1 MFGYYNKEI
10 TQKKSYGYYHI
21 QFLKDCIERWYHR
34 AAAVLQFVLLNINY
48 ESKFSI
54 TIRFHLLAL
63 FVLSCKLL
71 NVSYSVFHIKYKN
84 IYFYWQKQTSVN
96 ISYLR
101 TDLWGTKLLIV
112 QFCYSY
118 KLLTSHQHMD
128 VDALQC
134 LNTEWC
140 LRYCFC
146 RAFLRLKYL
155 KTEEPLV
162 FLPYKH
168 LKRDWKN
175 TLVVHV

>member
-1 MFGYYNKEI
+1 MGYKVTNC
-10 TQKKSYGYYHI
+10 S
-21 QFLKDCIERWYHR
+21 
-34 AAAVLQFVLLNINY
+34 VLL
-48 ESKFSI
+48 
-54 TIRFHLLAL
+54 L
-63 FVLSCKLL
+63 
-71 NVSYSVFHIKYKN
+71 
-84 IYFYWQKQTSVN
+84 
-96 ISYLR
+96 
-101 TDLWGTKLLIV
+101 
-112 QFCYSY
+112 

-128 VDALQC
+128 ADALQC

-175 TLVVHV
+175 TLVVHVCSIGTYTSLKVKCVISAASAPFVHVELGRVNSWRVGQTDVTRQHVKLPVTDLQYMKLARKYLSDTLHLWRVTDTEKHTD